1 MKLIKGLISHPT
13 GRIGMTIVVAIAF
26 IAALAPLVAPYDP
39 YDLFDRDMPRLAP
52 SAAHLLG
59 TDHVGNDILS
69 KLIYGARISLIV
81 GLITGISSTLLG
93 AVMGM
98 MAGYLGGWFDTVIM
112 RMVDVMMTIPSL
124 PLMIL
129 IATYIGTQFYMIII
143 IFTFLGWTGM
153 ARTVRAQVLSLKSQK
168 YITAAELAAASRPYV
183 MFRHILPEISPLLIV
198 SGVLSAAGVM
208 VAEAGLSFLGFG
220 DPKAISWG
228 KMLFEAQANHG
239 LLLKAWWWVLPPGL
253 AIFVTVIGFMLVGYA
268 LEEIVNP
275 RVRRMRVMQK
285 LFSKL
290 AGDKGFCPVP
300 VKPEGGGAVDA
311 R

>member
-1 MKLIKGLISHPT
+1 MTKLLKGIMRHPT
-13 GRIGMTIVVAIAF
+13 GRLGLVIV
-26 IAALAPLVAPYDP
+26 AAVVLVAAFAGLIAPFDP
-39 YDLFDRDMPRLAP
+39 YDLFSRDLPRLAP

-59 TDHVGNDILS
+59 TDHIGNDILS
-69 KLIYGARISLIV
+69 KLIYGARVSLIV
-81 GLITGISSTLLG
+81 GVITGISSTLLG
-93 AVMGM
+93 AVLGM

-112 RMVDVMMTIPSL
+112 RAVDVLMTIPSL

-129 IATYIGTQFYMIII
+129 IATYVGTQFYMIII
-143 IFTFLGWTGM
+143 IFTLLGWTGM
-153 ARTVRAQVLSLKSQK
+153 ARTIRAQVLSLKSQK
-168 YITAAELAAASRPYV
+168 YITAAELAGASRGYV
-183 MFRHILPEISPLLIV
+183 MFRHILPEVSPLLIV

-239 LLLKAWWWVLPPGL
+239 LLLKAWWWVLSPGI

-275 RVRRMRVMQK
+275 RVRQMRLMQR
-285 LFSKL
+285 LYSRL
-290 AGDKGFCPVP
+290 VGNKGFCPVP
-300 VKPEGGGAVDA
+300 AKAKGGGADA
-311 R
+311 

>member
-1 MKLIKGLISHPT
+1 MKLLKGIAKHPT
-13 GRIGMTIVVAIAF
+13 GRIGLVIVLLMAIVALGAKWI
-26 IAALAPLVAPYDP
+26 APYDP

-52 SAAHLLG
+52 SGEHLLG

-81 GLITGISSTLLG
+81 GLSTGISSTLLG
-93 AVMGM
+93 AILGM
-98 MAGYLGGWFDTVIM
+98 MAGYMGGWFDTLIM
-112 RMVDVMMTIPSL
+112 RAVDVLMTIPSL

-143 IFTFLGWTGM
+143 IFTLLGWTGM

-168 YITAAELAAASRPYV
+168 YITAAELAGASRPYV
-183 MFRHILPEISPLLIV
+183 MFKHILPEVSPLLIV

-228 KMLFEAQANHG
+228 KMLYEAQANHG
-239 LLLKAWWWVLPPGL
+239 LLLKAWWWVLPPGFT
-253 AIFVTVIGFMLVGYA
+253 IFVTVIGFMLVGYA
-268 LEEIVNP
+268 LEELVNP
-275 RVRRMRVMQK
+275 RVKQMRLMQK
-285 LFSKL
+285 LYGKL
-290 AGDKGFCPVP
+290 VGDKGFCPVP
-300 VKPEGGGAVDA
+300 VKPKGGQADA
-311 R
+311 